1 MNSNSENPKTEK
13 GQPRKTTNSKKRNSE
28 NVNTKA
34 KAKALKRTKKTPI
47 ELVDLPPE
55 ILLKI
60 IGYLSLKDI
69 KGNVRHVSKWMRQ
82 LSEDP
87 SVGMSVRINWK
98 SSPEAAKDIFKS
110 KQSSQVVKEMT
121 LSYGLPQSCYA
132 LVTKNISS
140 LHNLMVLNISVGQT
154 LSSAFLK
161 QVFQLKV
168 LTELKITDVI
178 EESSLATIDQCQSLN
193 SLALECS
200 ISEQELMAI
209 TNLRNLSKLLVC
221 EIIWKTN
228 REVEFRKSHCEA
240 FLIFDIEPMIT
251 ESQLD
256 KITSS
261 FPNAK
266 TLRIYGGSFQ
276 IASRGEILAL
286 VTYLGKCKKLIS
298 FNLDCKL
305 NDRSFFY
312 SHFTKWKIQYHSV
325 SEKLSMSKILKKKKL
340 LNAF

>member
-1 MNSNSENPKTEK
+1 
-13 GQPRKTTNSKKRNSE
+13 
-28 NVNTKA
+28 
-34 KAKALKRTKKTPI
+34 
-47 ELVDLPPE
+47 
-55 ILLKI
+55 
-60 IGYLSLKDI
+60 
-69 KGNVRHVSKWMRQ
+69 
-82 LSEDP
+82 
-87 SVGMSVRINWK
+87 
-98 SSPEAAKDIFKS
+98 
-110 KQSSQVVKEMT
+110 
-121 LSYGLPQSCYA
+121 
-132 LVTKNISS
+132 
-140 LHNLMVLNISVGQT
+140 
-154 LSSAFLK
+154 
-161 QVFQLKV
+161 
-168 LTELKITDVI
+168 LKITDVI

-221 EIIWKTN
+221 EIIWRTN
-228 REVEFRKSHCEA
+228 REVEFRKSQCEA

-286 VTYLGKCKKLIS
+286 VTYLGRCKKLIS

-305 NDRSFFY
+305 NDRTFFY
-312 SHFTKWKIQYHSV
+312 SHFTKWKIQYYSV
-325 SEKLSMSKILKKKKL
+325 SEKLSMSKILKKKKS
-340 LNAF
+340 LNAL